1 MFKFFS
7 NLTGEEISKLKQ
19 TTTNEL
25 PGKSSGLST
34 FEGVFTPSIL
44 TILGVIMYLRFGWV
58 VGNVGLFGTFIIV
71 TISTSIT
78 FLTSL
83 SIASIATDKQVRG
96 GGAYYMISRSLGIET
111 GGAVGIPLYMAQ
123 ALSVSLYTIG
133 FAESVSIVFSNLNET
148 VIGLIVTILIGIL
161 ALISAKIAVRSQ
173 YFVMAAI
180 GLSLISLLLGKPL
193 EESSIELWGVP
204 ASKSENFWTVF
215 AVFFPAVTGIMAGVN
230 MSGNLKNPSRA
241 IPMGTFGAVGVG
253 YLIYMFIP
261 FILASRVDAI
271 NLVKDPLIMRKIS
284 FWGDAILLG
293 VWGATLSSAM
303 GSMLGAPRVLQA
315 LARDGVLPKY
325 LRWLGKGTREDD
337 TPRVGTLFTM
347 GVALIAVYFGNLNII
362 APILTMFFLATYGM
376 LNVSAGIE
384 KFVGSPSFRPVFKVH
399 WGISLLGFFGCV
411 GVMLLI
417 NPLAT
422 GVAIVFLVIVFIWL
436 ERRGLKSTWGD
447 VREGIWLS
455 LIRLG
460 LLNLN
465 SVIDPKNWRPHIL
478 VLSGAPSKRWNLVTL
493 TNDIIQNRGLMT
505 IGTVLSGT
513 RTSPDR
519 KKNMEENIREYL
531 ENRGIISLV
540 RVISAIDP
548 FLGAERLVET
558 YGLGSLVPN
567 TILLGDSTVKDHYSS
582 YCQMVHHFYK
592 SKRNVI
598 IVRENEIRNFGN
610 KERIDIWWGGLRKNG
625 ALMIIIA
632 HLLQRSIPWNNVSIR
647 LNMVVQSDLAAQ
659 EAQKNISKLL
669 GKVRMKINYHVIVAH
684 NEPFEEILKR
694 ESTQA
699 DLIIL
704 GLKTPD
710 SDFQN
715 YYDQLMNVKTKGL
728 GSTLFVL
735 AGQEINFE
743 EVLL

>member
-1 MFKFFS
+1 
-7 NLTGEEISKLKQ
+7 
-19 TTTNEL
+19 
-25 PGKSSGLST
+25 
-34 FEGVFTPSIL
+34 
-44 TILGVIMYLRFGWV
+44 
-58 VGNVGLFGTFIIV
+58 
-71 TISTSIT
+71 
-78 FLTSL
+78 
-83 SIASIATDKQVRG
+83 
-96 GGAYYMISRSLGIET
+96 
-111 GGAVGIPLYMAQ
+111 
-123 ALSVSLYTIG
+123 
-133 FAESVSIVFSNLNET
+133 
-148 VIGLIVTILIGIL
+148 
-161 ALISAKIAVRSQ
+161 
-173 YFVMAAI
+173 
-180 GLSLISLLLGKPL
+180 
-193 EESSIELWGVP
+193 
-204 ASKSENFWTVF
+204 
-215 AVFFPAVTGIMAGVN
+215 VTGIMAGVN

-241 IPMGTFGAVGVG
+241 IPLGTFAAVGTG
-253 YLIYMFIP
+253 YLIYMLIP

-271 NLVKDPLIMRKIS
+271 NLVRDPLIMRKIS

-337 TPRVGTLFTM
+337 TPRIGTIFTM

-384 KFVGSPSFRPVFKVH
+384 KFVGSPSFRPVLKVH

-411 GVMLLI
+411 AVMLLI

-436 ERRGLKSTWGD
+436 ERRGLRSTWGD

-460 LLNLN
+460 LLNLK

-478 VLSGAPSKRWNLVTL
+478 VLSGAPSKRWNLITL

-505 IGTVLSGT
+505 VGTVLSGNKT
-513 RTSPDR
+513 GPDR
-519 KKNMEENIREYL
+519 KKNMENNIRDYL
-531 ENRGIISLV
+531 ENRGIVSLV
-540 RVISAIDP
+540 RVISASDP

-567 TILLGDSTVKDHYSS
+567 TILLGDSTIKDHYPA

-610 KERIDIWWGGLRKNG
+610 KEKIDIWWGGLRKNG

-632 HLLQRSIPWNNVSIR
+632 HLLQRSIPWNNVRIR
-647 LNMVVQSDLAAQ
+647 LNMVVKSDLAAQ
-659 EAQKNISKLL
+659 EAQKNISKML
-669 GKVRMKINYHVIVAH
+669 GKVRMKIHDHVIVSH
-684 NEPFEEILKR
+684 NKPFEEILRR
-694 ESTQA
+694 ESTKA

-704 GLKTPD
+704 GLKEPGG
-710 SDFQN
+710 DFMN
-715 YYDQLMNVKTKGL
+715 YYDQLMNVKTKGI

>member
-1 MFKFFS
+1 
-7 NLTGEEISKLKQ
+7 
-19 TTTNEL
+19 
-25 PGKSSGLST
+25 
-34 FEGVFTPSIL
+34 
-44 TILGVIMYLRFGWV
+44 
-58 VGNVGLFGTFIIV
+58 
-71 TISTSIT
+71 
-78 FLTSL
+78 
-83 SIASIATDKQVRG
+83 
-96 GGAYYMISRSLGIET
+96 MISRSLGIET
-111 GGAVGIPLYMAQ
+111 GGAIGIPLYMAQ

-133 FAESVSIVFSNLNET
+133 FAESVSIVFSNLDET
-148 VIGLIVTILIGIL
+148 VVGLIVTILIGIL

-180 GLSLISLLLGKPL
+180 VLSLLSLLFGKPL

-204 ASKSENFWTVF
+204 ASKSEDFWTVF

-241 IPMGTFGAVGVG
+241 IPLGTFAAVGAG
-253 YLIYMFIP
+253 YLIYMLIP
-261 FILASRVDAI
+261 FILASRVDAV
-271 NLVKDPLIMRKIS
+271 NLVREPLIMRKIS
-284 FWGDAILLG
+284 FWGDAIVLG

-337 TPRVGTLFTM
+337 TPRIGTLFTM

-384 KFVGSPSFRPVFKVH
+384 KFVGSPSFRPVLKVH
-399 WGISLLGFFGCV
+399 WGFSLLGFFGCM

-422 GVAIVFLVIVFIWL
+422 GVAIVFLVVVFIWL
-436 ERRGLKSTWGD
+436 ERRGLRSTWGD

-465 SVIDPKNWRPHIL
+465 SIIDPKNWRPHIL
-478 VLSGAPSKRWNLVTL
+478 VLSGAPSKRWNLITL
-493 TNDIIQNRGLMT
+493 TNDIIHNRGLMT
-505 IGTVLSGT
+505 IGTILSGNKT
-513 RTSPDR
+513 GPDR
-519 KKNMEENIREYL
+519 KKNMEENIKDYL

-540 RVISAIDP
+540 RVISAADP
-548 FLGAERLVET
+548 FMGAERLVET

-567 TILLGDSTVKDHYSS
+567 TILLGDSTIKEHYPA
-582 YCQMVHHFYK
+582 YCNMVHHFYK

-598 IVRENEIRNFGN
+598 IVRENEIKNFGN

-625 ALMIIIA
+625 ALMIILA
-632 HLLQRSIPWNNVSIR
+632 HLLQRSIPWNDVRIR
-647 LNMVVQSDLAAQ
+647 LNMVVKSDLAAQ
-659 EAQKNISKLL
+659 EAQKNISNLL
-669 GKVRMKINYHVIVAH
+669 SKVRIKIEDHVIVAH
-684 NEPFEEILKR
+684 NKPFEEILRR
-694 ESTQA
+694 ESAPA

-704 GLKTPD
+704 GLKEPG
-710 SDFQN
+710 SDFIT
-715 YYDQLMNVKTKGL
+715 YYDQLMNIKTQGV

-735 AGQEINFE
+735 AGQDINFE

>member
-1 MFKFFS
+1 M
-7 NLTGEEISKLKQ
+7 KQ
-19 TTTNEL
+19 TTTNDL

-58 VGNVGLFGTFIIV
+58 VGNVGLLGTFIIV

-133 FAESVSIVFSNLNET
+133 FAESVSIVFSNLSET
-148 VIGLIVTILIGIL
+148 VVGLIVTTLIGVL

-180 GLSLISLLLGKPL
+180 VLSLLSLLFGKPL

-204 ASKSENFWTVF
+204 DSKSENFWTVF

-241 IPMGTFGAVGVG
+241 IPLGTFAAVGTG
-253 YLIYMFIP
+253 YLIYMLIP

-271 NLVKDPLIMRKIS
+271 NLVRDPLIMRKIS

-337 TPRVGTLFTM
+337 TPRIGTIFTM
-347 GVALIAVYFGNLNII
+347 GVALIAVYFGNLNVI

-384 KFVGSPSFRPVFKVH
+384 KFVGSPSFRPVLKVH

-422 GVAIVFLVIVFIWL
+422 GVATVFLVIVFIWL
-436 ERRGLKSTWGD
+436 ERRGLRSTWGD

-460 LLNLN
+460 LLNLKR
-465 SVIDPKNWRPHIL
+465 VIDPKNWRPHIL
-478 VLSGAPSKRWNLVTL
+478 VLSGAPSKRWNLITL

-505 IGTVLSGT
+505 IGTVLSGNKT
-513 RTSPDR
+513 GPDR
-519 KKNMEENIREYL
+519 KKNMEDNIRDYL

-540 RVISAIDP
+540 RVISASDP

-567 TILLGDSTVKDHYSS
+567 TILLGDSTIKDHYPA

-632 HLLQRSIPWNNVSIR
+632 HLLQRSIPWNNVTIR
-647 LNMVVQSDLAAQ
+647 LNMVVKSDLAAQ
-659 EAQKNISKLL
+659 EAQKNISKML
-669 GKVRMKINYHVIVAH
+669 GKVRMKIHDHVIVAY
-684 NEPFEEILKR
+684 NEPFEEILRR
-694 ESTQA
+694 ESAEA

-704 GLKTPD
+704 GLKEPGG
-710 SDFQN
+710 DFMS
-715 YYDQLMNVKTKGL
+715 YYDQLMNVKTKSI

>member
-1 MFKFFS
+1 M
-7 NLTGEEISKLKQ
+7 KQ
-19 TTTNEL
+19 TTTNDL
-25 PGKSSGLST
+25 PGKSPGLST

-58 VGNVGLFGTFIIV
+58 VGNVGLLGTFIIV

-83 SIASIATDKQVRG
+83 SIATIATDKQVRG

-133 FAESVSIVFSNLNET
+133 FAESVSIVFSNLSET
-148 VIGLIVTILIGIL
+148 VVGLIVTTLIGVL

-180 GLSLISLLLGKPL
+180 ALSLLSLLFGKPL

-204 ASKSENFWTVF
+204 DSKSENFWTVF

-241 IPMGTFGAVGVG
+241 IPLGTFAAVGTG
-253 YLIYMFIP
+253 YLIYMLIP

-271 NLVKDPLIMRKIS
+271 NLVRDPLIMRKIS

-337 TPRVGTLFTM
+337 TPRIGTIFTM

-384 KFVGSPSFRPVFKVH
+384 KFVGSPSFRPVLKVH

-422 GVAIVFLVIVFIWL
+422 GVATVFLVIVFIWL
-436 ERRGLKSTWGD
+436 ERRGLRSTWGD

-460 LLNLN
+460 LLNLK

-478 VLSGAPSKRWNLVTL
+478 VLSGAPSKRWNLITL

-505 IGTVLSGT
+505 IGTVLSGNKT
-513 RTSPDR
+513 GPDR
-519 KKNMEENIREYL
+519 KKNMEDNIRDYL

-540 RVISAIDP
+540 RVISASDP

-567 TILLGDSTVKDHYSS
+567 TILLGDSTIKDHYPA

-632 HLLQRSIPWNNVSIR
+632 HLLQRSIPWNNVTIR
-647 LNMVVQSDLAAQ
+647 LNMVVKSDLAAQ
-659 EAQKNISKLL
+659 EAQKNISKML
-669 GKVRMKINYHVIVAH
+669 GKVRMKIHDHVIVAH
-684 NEPFEEILKR
+684 NEPFEEILRR
-694 ESTQA
+694 ESAEA

-704 GLKTPD
+704 GLKEPG
-710 SDFQN
+710 SDFMY
-715 YYDQLMNVKTKGL
+715 YYDQLMNVKTKGI

-735 AGQEINFE
+735 ASQEINFE

>member
-1 MFKFFS
+1 
-7 NLTGEEISKLKQ
+7 LKQ
-19 TTTNEL
+19 PDIVEERNNFQ
-25 PGKSSGLST
+25 GLST

-58 VGNVGLFGTFIIV
+58 VGNVGLLGTFIIV

-83 SIASIATDKQVRG
+83 SIASIATDKQVKG

-111 GGAVGIPLYMAQ
+111 GGAIGIPLYMAQ
-123 ALSVSLYTIG
+123 ALSVALYTIG
-133 FAESVSIVFSNLNET
+133 FAESVSLVFSNLSET
-148 VIGLIVTILIGIL
+148 VVGLIVTTLIGIL
-161 ALISAKIAVRSQ
+161 ALMSAKIAVRSQ

-180 GLSLISLLLGKPL
+180 ILSLLSLVFGKPL
-193 EESSIELWGVP
+193 EESSIEMWGVP
-204 ASKSENFWTVF
+204 ASKSEDFWTVF

-241 IPMGTFGAVGVG
+241 IPVGTFAAVGSG
-253 YLIYMFIP
+253 YLIYMLIP
-261 FILASRVDAI
+261 FILAGRVDAI
-271 NLVKDPLIMRKIS
+271 NLVDDPLIMRKIS

-315 LARDGVLPKY
+315 LARDGILRGY
-325 LRWLGKGTREDD
+325 LRWLGKGTKKDD
-337 TPRVGTLFTM
+337 TPRIGTIFTM
-347 GVALIAVYFGNLNII
+347 VLALVAVYFGNLNII

-376 LNVSAGIE
+376 LNVSAGLE

-399 WGISLLGFFGCV
+399 WGFSLLGFFGCV

-422 GVAIVFLVIVFIWL
+422 AVAVVFLVAVFIWL
-436 ERRGLKSTWGD
+436 ERRGLRSTWGD

-465 SVIDPKNWRPHIL
+465 SMIDPKNWRPHIL
-478 VLSGAPSKRWNLVTL
+478 VLSGAPSKRWNLITL
-493 TNDIIQNRGLMT
+493 TNDIIHNRGLMT
-505 IGTVLSGT
+505 IGTVLSGNKT
-513 RTSPDR
+513 GPDR
-519 KKNMEENIREYL
+519 KKKMEDNIKDYL

-540 RVISAIDP
+540 RVISASDP
-548 FLGAERLVET
+548 FLGSERLVET

-567 TILLGDSTVKDHYSS
+567 TILLGDSTVKDHYPA
-582 YCQMVHHFYK
+582 YCKMVNHFYE

-598 IVRENEIRNFGN
+598 IVREDEKKNFGK

-625 ALMIIIA
+625 ALMIILA
-632 HLLQRSIPWNNVSIR
+632 HLLQRSIAWNNVTIR
-647 LNMVVQSDLAAQ
+647 LNMVVKSDLAAQ
-659 EAQKNISKLL
+659 EAQKNITRLL
-669 GKVRMKINYHVIVAH
+669 DKVRIKIVDHVIVAR
-684 NEPFEEILKR
+684 NKPFEEILHK
-694 ESTQA
+694 ESLEA

-704 GLKTPD
+704 GLAEPKE
-710 SDFQN
+710 DFLS
-715 YYDQLMNVKTKGL
+715 YYDELINVKTKGM

-735 AGQEINFE
+735 AGQDINFE
-743 EVLL
+743 DVLL